1 MTLRPVT
8 PRALVAI
15 ALAAVL
21 LSSAGCGWFRG
32 KERYL
37 DATENR
43 PLELPPGLDRPVV
56 DPAMAV
62 PTVSAVAPAAG
73 TAPTSVP
80 SAAPAAAASLMLD
93 DTAENAFRRVGLAL
107 GRIDGVTVGGNS
119 PLLGTYEVQYR
130 GQDFL
135 VRVQA
140 SGEQANVAALS
151 PDGATLTSGAAVE
164 LIGLLRARLG

>member
-8 PRALVAI
+8 PRALAAT

-21 LSSAGCGWFRG
+21 LSTAGCGWFRG
-32 KERYL
+32 GERYL

-43 PLELPPGLDRPVV
+43 PLELPPGLDRPTV

-62 PTVSAVAPAAG
+62 PTVAAIAPASA
-73 TAPTSVP
+73 P
-80 SAAPAAAASLMLD
+80 SAAPAAAASLVLD

-107 GRIDGVTVGGNS
+107 GRIEGVTVGGNS

-151 PDGATLTSGAAVE
+151 PDGATLSSGPAVE
-164 LIGLLRARLG
+164 LIGQLRARLG

>member
-8 PRALVAI
+8 PRALAAT

-21 LSSAGCGWFRG
+21 LSSAGCSWFRG
-32 KERYL
+32 GERYL

-43 PLELPPGLDRPVV
+43 PLELPPGLDRPTV

-62 PTVSAVAPAAG
+62 PTVAAI
-73 TAPTSVP
+73 APTP
-80 SAAPAAAASLMLD
+80 AAPAASASLVLD

-119 PLLGTYEVQYR
+119 PLLGTYEVQFR

-151 PDGATLTSGAAVE
+151 PDGATLSSGPAVE

>member
-37 DATENR
+37 EATESR
-43 PLELPPGLDRPVV
+43 PLELPPGLDRPAV

-62 PTVSAVAPAAG
+62 PTVSAVAPA
-73 TAPTSVP
+73 TAP
-80 SAAPAAAASLMLD
+80 SAAPAAAASLTLD

-140 SGEQANVAALS
+140 NGQQANVAALS

>member
-37 DATENR
+37 DATESR
-43 PLELPPGLDRPVV
+43 PLELPPGLDRPAV

-62 PTVSAVAPAAG
+62 PTVSDVAPPSA
-73 TAPTSVP
+73 SP
-80 SAAPAAAASLMLD
+80 SAAPAAAASLVLD
-93 DTAENAFRRVGLAL
+93 DTAENAFRRVGVAL

-140 SGEQANVAALS
+140 SGQQANVAALS
-151 PDGATLTSGAAVE
+151 PDGATLSSGPAVE

>member
-37 DATENR
+37 DATESR

-62 PTVSAVAPAAG
+62 PTVSAVAPTAG
-73 TAPTSVP
+73 TA
-80 SAAPAAAASLMLD
+80 AEPAASASLALD

-119 PLLGTYEVQYR
+119 PLLGTYEVQFR

-140 SGEQANVAALS
+140 NGEQANVAALS
-151 PDGATLTSGAAVE
+151 PDGATLSSGPAVE